1 MRRTE
6 LARSCF
12 RPSLGGRFDRARF
25 ASVAL
30 RSTNDDARSWLIV
43 IACPAGWGGTAEGP
57 SVDPTRPP
65 NRTENALG
73 LPLRCEA
80 EAATASSPTLRPRRE
95 VLPPSE
101 STHARDHATFSED
114 PCGPICGSRASPSSS
129 GRIRSMIPVDDP
141 SKWVELRT
149 RRWSPPPIPRWNR
162 ERQHLSYCP
171 RVDPKLSR
179 RFPSARTLDLNCVT
193 FYSGATRLAG
203 RFSEGF
209 LLRRLS

>member
-6 LARSCF
+6 LTRSCF

-43 IACPAGWGGTAEGP
+43 TACPAGWGGTAEGP
-57 SVDPTRPP
+57 SVDRNA

-80 EAATASSPTLRPRRE
+80 EAAPASSPTLRPRRE

-114 PCGPICGSRASPSSS
+114 PCGPI
-129 GRIRSMIPVDDP
+129 
-141 SKWVELRT
+141 LRQ
-149 RRWSPPPIPRWNR
+149 P
-162 ERQHLSYCP
+162 
-171 RVDPKLSR
+171 
-179 RFPSARTLDLNCVT
+179 
-193 FYSGATRLAG
+193 
-203 RFSEGF
+203 RFS
-209 LLRRLS
+209 LI